1 MGPIPV
7 EKWEKIF
14 PGLLGDGTLSLVMS
28 RCGVSEPAA
37 TIDDSELMRRV
48 QRGDFNAFTVLFRR
62 YRSRLLGVAES
73 RLRQREWAEDVVQE
87 TFLCA
92 FKSRHTFRLEA
103 NFRTWLWTIL
113 FHQCHRHHHRRQRQ
127 PVGISDGEE
136 SQVLQLLVGQEP
148 LPPEQAIARERRA
161 RLDEVLAQLNP
172 AQADALR
179 LRFFGELKFREI
191 ADTLEC
197 SLLTAKNRVKAGL
210 LKMAEL
216 LDEPAFPAGPS
227 VAQKELS

>member
-1 MGPIPV
+1 MADSA
-7 EKWEKIF
+7 F
-14 PGLLGDGTLSLVMS
+14 
-28 RCGVSEPAA
+28 

-48 QRGDFNAFTVLFRR
+48 QAGDLGAFATLFRR
-62 YRSRLLGVAES
+62 YRAPLLGVAES
-73 RLRQREWAEDVVQE
+73 RLRDRQLAEDVVQE

-92 FKSRHTFRLEA
+92 FKSRRTFRLEA

-113 FHQCHRHHHRRQRQ
+113 FHQCHRHHHRRQKQ
-127 PVGISDGEE
+127 VHAFDCEE
-136 SQVLQLLVGQEP
+136 SQVLQILESQEP

-161 RLDEVLAQLNP
+161 RLDEVLSQLQS

-216 LDEPAFPAGPS
+216 LDESALPAEPS
-227 VAQKELS
+227 AAQKELS

>member
-1 MGPIPV
+1 MA
-7 EKWEKIF
+7 ETDF
-14 PGLLGDGTLSLVMS
+14 
-28 RCGVSEPAA
+28 
-37 TIDDSELMRRV
+37 TIDDSQLMRRV
-48 QRGDFNAFTVLFRR
+48 QGGDLQAFATLFRR
-62 YRSRLLGVAES
+62 YRGPLLGMAES
-73 RLRQREWAEDVVQE
+73 RLRERELAEDVVQE

-92 FKSRHTFRLEA
+92 FKSRRTFRLEA

-113 FHQCHRHHHRRQRQ
+113 FHQCHRHHHRRQHHLGQRQ
-127 PVGISDGEE
+127 AEGIDGEA
-136 SQVLQLLVGQEP
+136 SQLLQLLESQEP

-161 RLDEVLAQLNP
+161 RLDEVLAQLAP

-191 ADTLEC
+191 ADTMEC

-216 LDEPAFPAGPS
+216 LEEPAFPAEPS

>member
-1 MGPIPV
+1 MA
-7 EKWEKIF
+7 
-14 PGLLGDGTLSLVMS
+14 LSLASSTSHVADS
-28 RCGVSEPAA
+28 AFQL
-37 TIDDSELMRRV
+37 DDTELMRRV
-48 QRGDFNAFTVLFRR
+48 QAGDFNAFATLFRR
-62 YRSRLLGVAES
+62 YRGPLTGLAES
-73 RLRQREWAEDVVQE
+73 RLRERELAEDVVQE

-127 PVGISDGEE
+127 SAELLDGDV
-136 SQVLQLLVGQEP
+136 SQVLQLLVSQEP
-148 LPPEQAIARERRA
+148 LPPEQAIARERRG
-161 RLDEVLAQLNP
+161 RLDAVLAQLNP

-216 LDEPAFPAGPS
+216 LDEAAFSAEPS